1 MLSLIN
7 PDKSKLSVKL
17 ETWKTF
23 AKKFV
28 ANLIKDLVKFND
40 QDRR

>member
-17 ETWKTF
+17 ETF
-23 AKKFV
+23 AKKIV